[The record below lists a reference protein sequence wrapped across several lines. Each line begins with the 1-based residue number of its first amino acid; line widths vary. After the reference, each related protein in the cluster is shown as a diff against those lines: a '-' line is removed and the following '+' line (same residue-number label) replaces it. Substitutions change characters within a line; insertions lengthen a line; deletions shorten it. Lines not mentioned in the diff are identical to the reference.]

1 MLIAIARLP
10 PWRKI
15 RISDRWLDIPL
26 VGCRVS
32 PSMPVRTLSRDNASQ
47 ICYQRDSDTSLSQ
60 PRMTRPQ
67 LFTVVFFAL
76 LALLL
81 YQIGLILQPFLFPAM
96 WAALL
101 AHWVFPLHRRLTVVT
116 GGRETLSAGC
126 LTFGVLAVVVV
137 PVVLMS
143 VVLVREAGDADR
155 AIREWTVSGGFQQ
168 LTEHLATVPFA
179 GEWLR
184 SVISGNGNQTASIE
198 ESMVVGTKWLSHFV
212 VSGMGDL
219 LKNGFVL
226 VSNFFI
232 MLLVLFF
239 LFKDGKRWMGAL
251 YELIPMEGSQKRK
264 MLARLDQTVRAVVK
278 GMLVTALVQGVLAG
292 LAYLVLSVPFPMV
305 LTALTIVLAP
315 IPFGGTALVWA
326 PVVLYFF
333 TIGAL
338 GKALG
343 MLVWGVGVV
352 STVDQFL
359 RPWLIGQEVQIPVLL
374 LVLSVLG
381 GLGLYGLLG
390 LFVGPIIISLF
401 MTAIQIYREEYFV
414 PDAAPVHSAPPSS

>member
-1 MLIAIARLP
+1 
-10 PWRKI
+10 
-15 RISDRWLDIPL
+15 
-26 VGCRVS
+26 
-32 PSMPVRTLSRDNASQ
+32 
-47 ICYQRDSDTSLSQ
+47 
-60 PRMTRPQ
+60 MTRPQ
-67 LFTVVFFAL
+67 LFTIVFFVL

-101 AHWVFPLHRRLTVVT
+101 AHWVFPLHRRLTALMS
-116 GGRETLSAGC
+116 GRDALSAGC
-126 LTFGVLAVVVV
+126 LTIGVLTVVVV

-143 VVLVREAGDADR
+143 VVLVREAVAVEQT
-155 AIREWTVSGGFQQ
+155 IHEWIVAGGVQQLPERLAAVPVIGNWLRSLVSGGNGQ
-168 LTEHLATVPFA
+168 LVPM
-179 GEWLR
+179 ED
-184 SVISGNGNQTASIE
+184 SVVSGA
-198 ESMVVGTKWLSHFV
+198 KWLSHFL
-212 VSGMGDL
+212 VSQMGDL
-219 LKNGFVL
+219 LKNAVVL

-232 MLLVLFF
+232 MLMVLFF
-239 LFKDGKRWMGAL
+239 LFKDGERWMDSL
-251 YELIPMEGSQKRK
+251 YELVPMDESHKRK
-264 MLARLDQTVRAVVK
+264 ILTRLDQTVRAVVK

-315 IPFGGTALVWA
+315 IPFGGTALVWG

-333 TIGAL
+333 AVGAV

-343 MLVWGVGVV
+343 MLAWGVGVV
-352 STVDQFL
+352 SMVDQFL
-359 RPWLIGQEVQIPVLL
+359 RPWLIGQDVQIPVLL

-414 PDAAPVHSAPPSS
+414 PDAVVAQSAPPSS

>member
-1 MLIAIARLP
+1 
-10 PWRKI
+10 
-15 RISDRWLDIPL
+15 
-26 VGCRVS
+26 
-32 PSMPVRTLSRDNASQ
+32 
-47 ICYQRDSDTSLSQ
+47 
-60 PRMTRPQ
+60 MTRPQ
-67 LFTVVFFAL
+67 LFTVAFFAL

-168 LTEHLATVPFA
+168 LAERLATVPFA

-184 SVISGNGNQTASIE
+184 SVFSGNGNQTASIE
-198 ESMVVGTKWLSHFV
+198 ESMVAGTKWLSHFV

-239 LFKDGKRWMGAL
+239 LFKDGERWMGAL

-292 LAYLVLSVPFPMV
+292 LAYLVLSAPFPMV

-333 TIGAL
+333 MIGAT
-338 GKALG
+338 GKALV
-343 MLVWGVGVV
+343 MLAWGVGVV
-352 STVDQFL
+352 SMVDQFL
-359 RPWLIGQEVQIPVLL
+359 RPWLIGQDVQIPVLL

-414 PDAAPVHSAPPSS
+414 SETAAPQVTPPFS

>member
-1 MLIAIARLP
+1 
-10 PWRKI
+10 
-15 RISDRWLDIPL
+15 
-26 VGCRVS
+26 
-32 PSMPVRTLSRDNASQ
+32 
-47 ICYQRDSDTSLSQ
+47 
-60 PRMTRPQ
+60 MTRPQ

-101 AHWVFPLHRRLTVVT
+101 AHWVFPLHRRLTSLMR
-116 GGRETLSAGC
+116 GRDTLSAGC
-126 LTFGVLAVVVV
+126 LTVGVLTVVVV

-143 VVLVREAGDADR
+143 VVLVREAVAVEQT
-155 AIREWTVSGGFQQ
+155 IQEWIAAGGVQQLPERVATVPVIGGWLSSLVSGGGGQPVSM
-168 LTEHLATVPFA
+168 ED
-179 GEWLR
+179 
-184 SVISGNGNQTASIE
+184 SVVSGA
-198 ESMVVGTKWLSHFV
+198 KWLSQFV
-212 VSGMGDL
+212 VSQMGDL
-219 LKNGFVL
+219 LKNAVVL

-239 LFKDGKRWMGAL
+239 LFKDGERWMDSL
-251 YELIPMEGSQKRK
+251 YELVPMDESHKRK
-264 MLARLDQTVRAVVK
+264 ILTRLDQTVRAVVK

-292 LAYLVLSVPFPMV
+292 LAYLALSVPFPMV

-315 IPFGGTALVWA
+315 IPFGGTALVWG

-333 TIGAL
+333 VIGAV

-343 MLVWGVGVV
+343 MLAWGVGVV
-352 STVDQFL
+352 SMVDQFL

-401 MTAIQIYREEYFV
+401 MTAIQIYREDYF
-414 PDAAPVHSAPPSS
+414 APPIATLGSPPSS